1 MKNLVKIY
9 KIMLQRW
16 GYALGGIFFSFGFA
30 LFSGV
35 SILMVI
41 PLLDNVF
48 VSDKP
53 VVLYN
58 TFPQFW
64 QAIQQMFSSSISDL
78 GGLRVIIS
86 ERSYQPILDSLS
98 LIMKQSDPVM
108 LLWTIAVLFAVLT
121 VLKNAFFM
129 GQNYLFAYLQGYT
142 IREVRNLMYHKYL
155 YQSLAFFNKNRIG
168 DSLVRMVNDVQ
179 IVNVMFIESMFRSF
193 QDVILIAVY
202 MTTAISINSR
212 LFLISIIVM
221 PLFSLGVSAIGT
233 KMKKYARRIQTQMSH
248 LFSYVEEVLS
258 SIKIVKAF
266 SREKMEYERFQGIN
280 DKQFTFWLKSKV
292 YHLLTTPLSELNS
305 VLIGCL
311 VLVIGG
317 KIVLAP
323 ESAFTF
329 GSFMAFLFAIFSM
342 LHPFKNLTKTY
353 ANFRKALISLERISE
368 ILDQDS
374 EIEEDADARGKS
386 NFDSQIELKNV
397 SFSYDGNIEVLKDI
411 NLKINKGE
419 KIALVGSSGS
429 GKTTIANL
437 LTRMYDATSGEIN
450 IDGIPVKKIKI
461 KDLRLLF
468 GTVTQD
474 SILFS
479 DTIVNNIAYGSLNK
493 CERETIINSAR
504 IANAEEFIIN
514 LDNGYDTMLDTKA
527 GNLSGGQKQRLC
539 IARSIVGNPPILIFD
554 EATSALDTEAE
565 QKVQQAIEQATKDRT
580 VVMIA
585 HRLSTILNS
594 DKIVVMD
601 KGKIVGMG
609 THQELL
615 ETNPRYQ
622 TLYNL
627 QFRDSISG

>member
-16 GYALGGIFFSFGFA
+16 GYALGGIIFSLGFA

-53 VVLYN
+53 VVLHH

-64 QAIQQMFSSSISDL
+64 QAIQQMVSSSISDL
-78 GGLRVIIS
+78 GGLGAIIS
-86 ERSYQPILDSLS
+86 ERSYQPILESLS
-98 LIMKQSDPVM
+98 DIMKQSDPVM
-108 LLWTIAVLFAVLT
+108 LLWTIAVLFGVLT
-121 VLKNAFFM
+121 ILKNAFFM

-179 IVNVMFIESMFRSF
+179 IVNLMFIESMFRSF

-202 MTTAISINSR
+202 MATAISINSR

-221 PLFSLGVSAIGT
+221 PLFSLGVTAIGI

-266 SREKMEYERFQGIN
+266 SREKMEYERFKGIN
-280 DKQFTFWLKSKV
+280 DKQLTFWLKSKI

-323 ESAFTF
+323 ESTFTF

-342 LHPFKNLTKTY
+342 LRPFKNLTKTY
-353 ANFRKALISLERISE
+353 ANFRKAMISLDRISE

-374 EIEEDADARGKS
+374 EIKEDADPQEKS
-386 NFDSQIELKNV
+386 SFDSQIELKNI
-397 SFSYDGNIEVLKDI
+397 SFSYDGNREVLKDI
-411 NLKINKGE
+411 DLKINKGE

-450 IDGIPVKKIKI
+450 IDGIPIKKIKI

-479 DTIVNNIAYGSLNK
+479 DTVVNNIAYGSLNE
-493 CERETIINSAR
+493 CERGIIINSAR
-504 IANAEEFIIN
+504 IANAEEFILN
-514 LDNGYDTMLDTKA
+514 MDNGYDTMLDTKA

-539 IARSIVGNPPILIFD
+539 IARSIVGDPPILIFD

-565 QKVQQAIEQATKDRT
+565 QKVQKAIEQATKDRT

-594 DKIVVMD
+594 DKIVVLD
-601 KGKIVGMG
+601 KGKIVGIG

-615 ETNPRYQ
+615 KTNFRYQ

-627 QFRDSISG
+627 QFKDSTSG